1 MPVRGSSARAQRVG
15 RRVKRAGRFR
25 RRSIEPARDAPG
37 REPWDEFGTVLNAIL
52 ERTVPRHKTDFA
64 MLEQHWPD
72 VVGYEVAA
80 HTRPGAVRGN
90 TLTVFVASSV
100 WMQELQAR
108 GAAGAIL
115 KAVRGVLPGTPIER
129 VRWRSDPGG

>member
-1 MPVRGSSARAQRVG
+1 MPVRGQPKGKPVG

-25 RRSIEPARDAPG
+25 RRSVEPARETPG
-37 REPWDEFGTVLNAIL
+37 SEPWDAFGVVLNAIL
-52 ERTVPRHKTDFA
+52 ERTLPRHKTDFA

-72 VVGYEVAA
+72 VVGYDVAA

-90 TLTVFVASSV
+90 SLTVFVESSV
-100 WMQELQAR
+100 WMQEFQVR
-108 GAAGAIL
+108 GTAAAIL
-115 KAVRGVLPGTPIER
+115 TAVRAVLPGTPIEK

>member
-1 MPVRGSSARAQRVG
+1 MPIRDQKQGIPRK
-15 RRVKRAGRFR
+15 RRVKRPGRFK
-25 RRSIEPARDAPG
+25 RRSCDPAREEPG
-37 REPWDEFGTVLNAIL
+37 HEPWDTFGVVLNSIL
-52 ERTVPRHKTDFA
+52 ERTLPRHKTDFA

-72 VVGYEVAA
+72 IVGYDVAL

-108 GAAGAIL
+108 GTDAAVL
-115 KAVRGVLPGTPIER
+115 TAVRAVLSGTPIER
-129 VRWRSDPGG
+129 VRWRCDPGG

>member
-1 MPVRGSSARAQRVG
+1 MPARTQEKRIPRK
-15 RRVKRAGRFR
+15 RRLKRPGRFR
-25 RRSIEPARDAPG
+25 RRSCDPVREEPG
-37 REPWDEFGTVLNAIL
+37 HEPWEPFGDVLTAIL
-52 ERTVPRHKTDFA
+52 DRTLPRHKSDFA

-72 VVGYEVAA
+72 IVGYDVAS

-90 TLTVFVASSV
+90 TLTVFVANSV

-108 GAAGAIL
+108 GTAIAIVT
-115 KAVRGVLPGTPIER
+115 AVRALLPGTSIEK